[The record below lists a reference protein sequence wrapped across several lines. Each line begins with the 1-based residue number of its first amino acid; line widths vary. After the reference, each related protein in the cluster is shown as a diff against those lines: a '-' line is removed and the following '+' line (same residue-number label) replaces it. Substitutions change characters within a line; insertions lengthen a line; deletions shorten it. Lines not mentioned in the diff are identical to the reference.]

1 MCDNCGCNIPHRSHI
16 SLGNGVIHA
25 ISPVKSEASHT
36 VQVLKNLMQDNDHLA
51 QHNRQHFDAH
61 GTRVFNLM
69 SSPGSGK
76 TSLLEVTI
84 EQLLA
89 RGLRVAVIEGDLETE
104 NDAVRLRRK
113 GVPVVQVTTGM
124 ACHLDAQMIH
134 NAWHTLSAEPVDIL
148 FIENV
153 GNLVCPASFDL
164 GQHHNVVLLS
174 VPEGDD
180 KPEKYPVMFRQAEA
194 VLVTK
199 IDLLPYF
206 TEFST
211 ERVQEEIGGLAPGAE
226 LLMLST
232 KIPEGM
238 VRWLG
243 WLLDK
248 TQKRAEFEKF
258 GVAGTA
264 DQLLPTLN

>member
-16 SLGNGVIHA
+16 SPGSGVIHA
-25 ISPVKSEASHT
+25 IMPTKSEASHT
-36 VQVLKNLMQDNDHLA
+36 VQVLKNLMQDNDQRAL
-51 QHNRQHFDAH
+51 HNRQHFDAH

-76 TSLLEVTI
+76 TSLLEITI

-113 GVPVVQVTTGM
+113 GVPVVQITTGM
-124 ACHLDAQMIH
+124 ACHLDARMIH
-134 NAWHTLSAEPVDIL
+134 NAWHTLSRDPVDIL

-180 KPEKYPVMFRQAEA
+180 KPEKYPVMFRLAEA
-194 VLVTK
+194 VLLTK
-199 IDLLPYF
+199 VDLLPYF

-211 ERVQEEIGGLAPGAE
+211 DRVRKEIDVLAPGAE
-226 LLMLST
+226 VLMLST
-232 KIPEGM
+232 KIQQDRT
-238 VRWLG
+238 RWVE

-248 TQKRAEFEKF
+248 MQQRA
-258 GVAGTA
+258 G
-264 DQLLPTLN
+264 